1 MTTEQHG
8 YCAKYVVMDFED
20 THVIDGNQCQHD
32 PADWL
37 EERYGKVHPIPTILT
52 TTKEKRIIPNTES
65 STKHEMTGDSEI
77 LVKNVR
83 PPRISEHDMP
93 MAPERDNFNDC
104 GKSRCRWSFIF
115 AKGSPVLFSFN
126 WPLCRVPYVLS
137 RLCLTV

>member
-52 TTKEKRIIPNTES
+52 TRKEKRIIPNTES

-104 GKSRCRWSFIF
+104 GNVPEPWPWPGCIGDDSRR
-115 AKGSPVLFSFN
+115 
-126 WPLCRVPYVLS
+126 
-137 RLCLTV
+137 